1 MATKP
6 PIGSDNR
13 AISKKNNTVLCKRL
27 FAITTIT
34 IIISNYLMGASIS
47 KLVLSYTSSMYI
59 DQPLDDSHK
68 LLSNDNTR
76 FIALC
81 SCTEGADNS
90 EKERYTPLHWAFNRI
105 SNLIPHI
112 EYTGMI
118 IGKKHCEDY
127 IEQWIHDKLLQR
139 YDKEKIVNITTR
151 IEVVYT
157 FSNHKECKDRWPLN
171 ETLVGKSMTKSSSWI
186 RGLHIPSKS
195 THFQRDMRDWGEV
208 AASKGHR
215 CNPSDTSIIHQYRSR
230 ELWTEHQ
237 HGHCAVIHFP
247 AVMYWANLFYQNQL
261 KDGLLGSNDTVLS
274 MLTKRNSYEEGKKI
288 LANKKQFAILLTM
301 SSFQPR
307 YAADAL
313 VRHALC
319 RLLNQKYKSTHCISS
334 WKGEAKA
341 YNVTIEKDIV
351 LAYKAMS
358 PYKFVITMTNHF
370 QDGYLAEKTIN
381 PFLANAVTITSIPN
395 VGQYINADGMITC
408 NIPKDQLK
416 KVQRYYKG
424 NFTWM
429 PFNTTP
435 DTWAKD
441 NSIQPIRY
449 DPYAVG
455 PNGEE
460 KKGDDAVI
468 EFAIS
473 QWETTL
479 QPCIDEII
487 RIDNDDNEYIKKIM
501 QPYILNGANSLFDG
515 TYLANS
521 FLNWFVWAKS
531 PLVDGVED
539 QITSLEGMQ
548 EQTPNWGKVK

>member
-1 MATKP
+1 
-6 PIGSDNR
+6 
-13 AISKKNNTVLCKRL
+13 
-27 FAITTIT
+27 
-34 IIISNYLMGASIS
+34 
-47 KLVLSYTSSMYI
+47 
-59 DQPLDDSHK
+59 
-68 LLSNDNTR
+68 
-76 FIALC
+76 
-81 SCTEGADNS
+81 
-90 EKERYTPLHWAFNRI
+90 
-105 SNLIPHI
+105 
-112 EYTGMI
+112 
-118 IGKKHCEDY
+118 
-127 IEQWIHDKLLQR
+127 
-139 YDKEKIVNITTR
+139 
-151 IEVVYT
+151 
-157 FSNHKECKDRWPLN
+157 
-171 ETLVGKSMTKSSSWI
+171 
-186 RGLHIPSKS
+186 
-195 THFQRDMRDWGEV
+195 
-208 AASKGHR
+208 
-215 CNPSDTSIIHQYRSR
+215 
-230 ELWTEHQ
+230 
-237 HGHCAVIHFP
+237 
-247 AVMYWANLFYQNQL
+247 
-261 KDGLLGSNDTVLS
+261 
-274 MLTKRNSYEEGKKI
+274 
-288 LANKKQFAILLTM
+288 
-301 SSFQPR
+301 
-307 YAADAL
+307 
-313 VRHALC
+313 
-319 RLLNQKYKSTHCISS
+319 
-334 WKGEAKA
+334 
-341 YNVTIEKDIV
+341 
-351 LAYKAMS
+351 MS

-395 VGQYINADGMITC
+395 VGQYINADGTITC

-531 PLVDGVED
+531 PLVDGLED